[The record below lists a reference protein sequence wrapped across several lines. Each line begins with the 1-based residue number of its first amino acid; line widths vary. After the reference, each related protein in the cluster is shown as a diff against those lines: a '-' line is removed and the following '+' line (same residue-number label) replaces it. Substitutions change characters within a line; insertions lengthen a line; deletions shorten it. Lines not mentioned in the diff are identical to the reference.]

1 MDTELFDIL
10 ESKIEGLVHDLT
22 DLKLEN
28 TRLREENQGL
38 IQEREVFKA
47 RIDSILKKLEGI

>member
-1 MDTELFDIL
+1 
-10 ESKIEGLVHDLT
+10 VHDLT

>member
-10 ESKIEGLVHDLT
+10 ENKVESLLRDVT
-22 DLKLEN
+22 ALKREN
-28 TRLREENQGL
+28 AQLREENQGL
-38 IQEREVFKA
+38 IREREAFKS

>member
-10 ESKIEGLVHDLT
+10 ENRVEGLLRDYAA
-22 DLKLEN
+22 LKQEN
-28 TRLREENQGL
+28 NLLKEENQEL
-38 IQEREVFKA
+38 VREREGFKS